1 MLLSIKLLT
10 FGTSAWSWQHFLPL
24 ILLSHIH
31 RLSLKTTSTCTL
43 PSHCV
48 SLELPGADPKP
59 HKLLPGSGARPAVA
73 APTSHHCCRTPLF
86 RVEEKQQCF
95 CLSRTLFSYKQ
106 GNSEGS
112 DSERCVRSSGPGSR
126 QQARPSKP
134 AVKTQQPW

>member
-1 MLLSIKLLT
+1 MVM
-10 FGTSAWSWQHFLPL
+10 A
-24 ILLSHIH
+24 
-31 RLSLKTTSTCTL
+31 TL
-43 PSHCV
+43 PTPNSPLPHSSPFIKNHQHVHPSQPLCLPCV
-48 SLELPGADPKP
+48 PGADPKP
-59 HKLLPGSGARPAVA
+59 HKLLPGSGAGPAVA

-126 QQARPSKP
+126 QQARPSKT